1 MDDLSLE
8 PQAVEAEIVEPT
20 GEEAAQSVLSIEAAI
35 KERIEKIEDLKAE
48 MQPVKEMLQSYLEN
62 DKVYMEHDKLAR
74 AASKQKSATKKQLLS
89 LQAGRSIVE
98 KLDAM
103 KIDLNDLT
111 EGLSHYL
118 REFQIKTGANE
129 IEGLDGE
136 LRQIV
141 YVAKLVRKTNLN
153 KFATS

>member
-1 MDDLSLE
+1 MDELNVE
-8 PQAVEAEIVEPT
+8 PQVVEAEVVEST
-20 GEEAAQSVLSIEAAI
+20 REEAAQSVMSLEVAI

-48 MQPVKEMLQSYLEN
+48 MQPVKEMLASYLEN
-62 DKVYMEHDKLAR
+62 DKVYMEHDK
-74 AASKQKSATKKQLLS
+74 AAKAAAKQKSATKKQLLS
-89 LQAGRSIVE
+89 IPAGRSIVE

-103 KIDLNDLT
+103 KVDLNDLQ
-111 EGLSHYL
+111 EGLSYYL
-118 REFQIKTGANE
+118 REFQMKTGANE

-153 KFATS
+153 R